1 MKRQTP
7 ISILLLLVGL
17 VFTAH
22 PAAAEWFVDV
32 YGGVGL
38 VEKTDVSIEK
48 DTTGEGL
55 SVSSFST
62 TLNDVDTDEFATGGL
77 RAGYWFTRF
86 RPLGLNL
93 GLGFDVFLFQ
103 LEMPSQTVET
113 DSTIDIDL
121 QIGNEEFTILAGDNQ
136 NSQLPAMD
144 TLLSVVMS
152 VELML
157 RKPLLTSAQYPN
169 GRLQPYITL
178 APALIFTDED
188 LSTAI
193 GGKVGVGLAWQFH
206 RAFALFAEY
215 RLTHFELEYDDT
227 AVVIEGTTSSN
238 PKVEFDLTSHYALA
252 GIRVD
257 LSALFAKKKRR
268 APRSSRA
275 VAPRRSGLNNAQP
288 VPTTQRHSEPVR
300 LRPMH
305 RKSTPVKRIPTPVK
319 RYTVRRGDTLWGI
332 AAQSHVYQNPYMW
345 PLLYRANRYKIHDP
359 DLIYPQQHF
368 TVPRDYLQEETDAA
382 TGRARKRGPWRLDDG
397 TDVYILE
404 GVRR

>member
-62 TLNDVDTDEFATGGL
+62 TLKDVETDEFATGGL
-77 RAGYWFTRF
+77 RLGHWFTGF

-103 LEMPSQTVET
+103 LEMPSQTVESE
-113 DSTIDIDL
+113 STIDINL
-121 QIGNEEFTILAGDNQ
+121 QIGSEDITILAGDNQ
-136 NSQLPAMD
+136 TTQLPALD

-188 LSTAI
+188 LSNAI
-193 GGKVGVGLAWQFH
+193 GGKVGAGLAWQFH

-227 AVVIEGTTSSN
+227 AVVIEGI
-238 PKVEFDLTSHYALA
+238 PVV
-252 GIRVD
+252 IRRLNLISLRITPSQV
-257 LSALFAKKKRR
+257 SA
-268 APRSSRA
+268 S
-275 VAPRRSGLNNAQP
+275 
-288 VPTTQRHSEPVR
+288 
-300 LRPMH
+300 
-305 RKSTPVKRIPTPVK
+305 I
-319 RYTVRRGDTLWGI
+319 
-332 AAQSHVYQNPYMW
+332 
-345 PLLYRANRYKIHDP
+345 
-359 DLIYPQQHF
+359 
-368 TVPRDYLQEETDAA
+368 
-382 TGRARKRGPWRLDDG
+382 
-397 TDVYILE
+397 
-404 GVRR
+404 